1 MACGSCSTG
10 QDKNGGIPAGCN
22 NNGSCGTGGGC
33 NKLNVFDWLGNM
45 SLPEGQA
52 PCDVVEIRFKNSR
65 KEFYRNVNDLTLN
78 VGDIVA
84 TESSPGHDIGVVS
97 ITGELVRLQLKKKN
111 ISYNSV
117 DIKKI
122 YRKAKQQD
130 IDKWK
135 EAQALE
141 VETMFKARTL
151 ALKLNLQ
158 MKISDVE
165 YQGDKSKAVFYYTA
179 DGRVDFRELIKVMA
193 EEFKVRIE
201 MRQIGAR
208 QEAARLGA
216 IGSCGRELCCSTW
229 LNDFRTVSTSAARY
243 QQLSLN
249 PLKLAGQCG
258 KLKCCLNYELDS
270 YQDALKEFP
279 EIDNRRLAT
288 EKGFAFHQ
296 KTDIF
301 KRIIWWSYTSEPDVF
316 IPLSIARTKEIFKL
330 NAEGQKPAD
339 LLEPKQYK
347 ELEAVKQPDYENV
360 VGQDSLTRFDT
371 LKKNNHKAKNHR
383 KPHPANKPA
392 AVNAGE
398 KPTNVPAKNS
408 NQATPN
414 PAHKKPQHPNQN
426 RPVNPNKP
434 ANPNQATT
442 GQAPKKPNHP
452 NQHKPK
458 NPATEGAAANP
469 NQGAKAPS
477 PKPHNPNQ
485 TGPKPAH
492 KKPVHNHKPKPKPDG
507 TDKA

>member
-22 NNGSCGTGGGC
+22 NNGSCGTGGSC

-52 PCDVVEIRFKNSR
+52 PCDVMEIRFKNSR
-65 KEFYRNVNDLTLN
+65 KEFYRNVNKLTLN

-97 ITGELVRLQLKKKN
+97 VTGELVRLQLKKKN
-111 ISYNSV
+111 IKYDSEE
-117 DIKKI
+117 IKKI

-130 IDKWK
+130 IDKWR

-151 ALKLNLQ
+151 ALKLGLQ

-165 YQGDKSKAVFYYTA
+165 FQGDKSKAVFYYTA

-193 EEFKVRIE
+193 DEFKVRIE

-270 YQDALKEFP
+270 YLDALKEFP

-316 IPLSIARTKEIFKL
+316 VPLSIARTKEIFKL
-330 NAEGQKPAD
+330 NADNIKPAD

-347 ELEAVKQPDYENV
+347 ELETVKQPDYENV
-360 VGQDSLTRFDT
+360 VGQDSLTRFDDR
-371 LKKNNHKAKNHR
+371 KKNNQNRHKNQNR
-383 KPHPANKPA
+383 KPQQGTKPANPNQGPKAEKTAASQHKHPNPNPNKQVNPNKPQHTNKPA
-392 AVNAGE
+392 
-398 KPTNVPAKNS
+398 
-408 NQATPN
+408 NQNPN
-414 PAHKKPQHPNQN
+414 KPQHAKPNPNQN
-426 RPVNPNKP
+426 KGPNTNPNKEANPNNPQQANPNKP
-434 ANPNQATT
+434 ANPQ
-442 GQAPKKPNHP
+442 
-452 NQHKPK
+452 
-458 NPATEGAAANP
+458 
-469 NQGAKAPS
+469 
-477 PKPHNPNQ
+477 
-485 TGPKPAH
+485 H
-492 KKPVHNHKPKPKPDG
+492 KKPVHHHKPKPKPDG

>member
-1 MACGSCSTG
+1 MSCTSCSSGRGNNNST
-10 QDKNGGIPAGCN
+10 GIPNGCN
-22 NNGSCGTGGGC
+22 NNGSCGTGGSC

-78 VGDIVA
+78 VGDVVA
-84 TESSPGHDIGVVS
+84 TEASPGHDIGVVS
-97 ITGELVRLQLKKKN
+97 ITGELVKIQLKKKN
-111 ISYNSV
+111 INYDSE

-122 YRKAKQQD
+122 YRKAKQSD

-135 EAQALE
+135 EAQSLE
-141 VETMFKARTL
+141 VDAMFKARTL

-179 DGRVDFRELIKVMA
+179 DGRVDFRELLKVMA
-193 EEFKVRIE
+193 SEFKVRIE
-201 MRQIGAR
+201 MKQIGAR

-270 YQDALKEFP
+270 YLDALKEFP
-279 EIDNRRLAT
+279 QIDNKRLAT

-301 KRIIWWSYTSEPDVF
+301 KRIVWWSYTSEPDVF
-316 IPLSIARTKEIFKL
+316 IPLSIARTKEILQL
-330 NAEGQKPAD
+330 NAEDKKPAD
-339 LLEPKQYK
+339 LLEPKQFK
-347 ELEAVKQPDYENV
+347 DLAEAKLPDYENV
-360 VGQDSLTRFDT
+360 VGQDSLTRFDDR
-371 LKKNNHKAKNHR
+371 KKSNNKHKNNR
-383 KPHPANKPA
+383 KPQGKLNASAKP
-392 AVNAGE
+392 
-398 KPTNVPAKNS
+398 NS
-408 NQATPN
+408 NPN
-414 PAHKKPQHPNQN
+414 QQKKVNPNQN
-426 RPVNPNKP
+426 AQTPRPQQQGK
-434 ANPNQATT
+434 PNQ
-442 GQAPKKPNHP
+442 
-452 NQHKPK
+452 
-458 NPATEGAAANP
+458 
-469 NQGAKAPS
+469 
-477 PKPHNPNQ
+477 Q
-485 TGPKPAH
+485 TGPNNSNKNTSP
-492 KKPVHNHKPKPKPDG
+492 KQQGPRKVPVHNHKPKPKNENPPS
-507 TDKA
+507 A